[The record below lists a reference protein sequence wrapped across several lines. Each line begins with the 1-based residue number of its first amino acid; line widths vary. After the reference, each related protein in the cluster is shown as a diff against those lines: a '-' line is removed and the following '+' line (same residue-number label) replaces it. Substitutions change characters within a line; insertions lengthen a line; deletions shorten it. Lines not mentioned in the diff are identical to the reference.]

1 MAVRNV
7 CFPQDLST
15 KLLRI
20 SVLHLSILCLIVTVS
35 FCQVDDHQFSMF
47 QKANVW
53 PGDAGPGNYSDN
65 FEDKSYG
72 MYSYDDEDY
81 GYDSMSDDDEGRT
94 LGGIVITGDP
104 FVSFDLQI
112 LFPFSVDFGFPI
124 TQTFEIGR
132 KKRDL
137 ISSTED
143 DHYAVLD
150 HALHGPLHK
159 VDALLYTLGVE
170 DQSCVESSICL
181 IHQKYEDYQPLSNL
195 IEKIL
200 LIDRLGENLQ
210 TLNSTNSIRYHRY
223 VHAVHQ
229 GQFRSSCPLPLSSC
243 IRDVRSILYD
253 PMFQFLQAADSIM
266 SINVM

>member
-1 MAVRNV
+1 MALEVAHVEWPAR
-7 CFPQDLST
+7 DLI
-15 KLLRI
+15 LL
-20 SVLHLSILCLIVTVS
+20 LT
-35 FCQVDDHQFSMF
+35 
-47 QKANVW
+47 
-53 PGDAGPGNYSDN
+53 
-65 FEDKSYG
+65 EDCT
-72 MYSYDDEDY
+72 MI
-81 GYDSMSDDDEGRT
+81 T
-94 LGGIVITGDP
+94 L
-104 FVSFDLQI
+104 FLFADLQI

-200 LIDRLGENLQ
+200 L
-210 TLNSTNSIRYHRY
+210 
-223 VHAVHQ
+223 
-229 GQFRSSCPLPLSSC
+229 
-243 IRDVRSILYD
+243 
-253 PMFQFLQAADSIM
+253 M
-266 SINVM
+266 